1 MVLGF
6 LEGVTPD
13 NIITHPAVPRYRSL
27 SEAMAALGLAEREG
41 IGVDRMVRDML
52 AIGRPAPVISEVDG
66 PWVRIVLLGG
76 PPDAAVV
83 ALMAALT
90 PALATSVDSL
100 LLIEHLTR
108 HGWVDADSA
117 APVLQRSS
125 SEEAEEAIRR
135 LAQARL
141 DFRDPVS
148 VITPVHGAPA
158 HHPGAFRLS
167 DTVRRRLAH
176 RLAPLRTPRGAKRS
190 FSAGAVRGGGF
201 PRPRLPDPTE
211 LGKVSSGKLLGAL
224 ADAGHLEG
232 SRPMRRGR
240 GFFYVPADPG
250 E

>member
-1 MVLGF
+1 
-6 LEGVTPD
+6 
-13 NIITHPAVPRYRSL
+13 
-27 SEAMAALGLAEREG
+27 MAALGLAEREG

-76 PPDAAVV
+76 PPDAAIV

-125 SEEAEEAIRR
+125 PEEAEEAIRR

-167 DTVRRRLAH
+167 DTARRRLAH
-176 RLAPLRTPRGAKRS
+176 RLAPLRTPEGREALILGWSRARGRISTIEVA
-190 FSAGAVRGGGF
+190 
-201 PRPRLPDPTE
+201 DPTG